1 VQALSGGVQDQ
12 LAQLG
17 RELAEIKL
25 LLQQT
30 ATEAER
36 HESRRKQAAER
47 VAALERD
54 PASAGPALPEARV
67 QVVVLTR
74 RTALMEGQ
82 LQVLEGKQRVLRRFH
97 DFLTELLPRL
107 PAEAAADEPVP
118 DVPDSRSVL
127 AAQESMRRE
136 IARQMHDGPAQSI
149 ANIALQAQ
157 IVQRLLQR
165 RPEEAEAELG
175 RLTEMVQHALDATK
189 TFIFDVR
196 PMVLDDLGLVAT
208 LRRATLEQARR
219 SGVPIRFESVGADR
233 RLSEDVETGLF
244 RILQDAMHAFVAT
257 RPLQLVLRLDWTEE
271 QLSGSLQSLTPY
283 DEVQD
288 AAGAASP
295 DADRPPDLPPALANV
310 MREKEEYEAARAA
323 EKERASALPDAVW
336 GDLKARADALGIKV
350 VLAGTGRLLSMTFH
364 EG

>member
-1 VQALSGGVQDQ
+1 MQALSGGVQVQ
-12 LAQLG
+12 LEQLE
-17 RELAEIKL
+17 RELAEIEI

-54 PASAGPALPEARV
+54 PDGAGPALTEARL

-82 LQVLEGKQRVLRRFH
+82 LQVLQGKQKVLHRFR

-107 PAEAAADEPVP
+107 PAEVASGAQGAGA
-118 DVPDSRSVL
+118 PDSRSVL

-149 ANIALQAQ
+149 ANIALQVQ

-208 LRRATLEQARR
+208 LRRACLEQARR
-219 SGVPIRFESVGADR
+219 SGVPIRFESVGPDR
-233 RLSEDVETGLF
+233 RLGEEIESGLF
-244 RILQDAMHAFVAT
+244 RILQDALAAFLAT
-257 RPLQLVLRLDWTEE
+257 RPLELSFRLDWTEE
-271 QLSGSLQSLTPY
+271 QLSATLQSRTEY
-283 DEVQD
+283 DDQPERAPEQPAD
-288 AAGAASP
+288 SASP
-295 DADRPPDLPPALANV
+295 HLPPALANV
-310 MREKEEYEAARAA
+310 MREKEEYETARAA
-323 EKERASALPDAVW
+323 EQERASALPDAVW
-336 GDLKARADALGIKV
+336 RELKPRADALGIKA
-350 VLAGTGRLLSMTFH
+350 VLSGTGRQLTMTVT